1 MARYTDSRCKV
12 CRKEKMKLYLKG
24 ERCHKPSCPF
34 EKRENKRR
42 GRRVFTRRRRQSE
55 YALRLREKQK
65 VKMIYGVLERQFRNY
80 FEKASR
86 MKGVTGENLL
96 RFLESRLDNVVFRA
110 SFAPS
115 RAAARQ
121 IVNHKHVMVNGK
133 SVNLPSFQVRPRDVI
148 AIKGKSLEKP
158 FIQTMA
164 KQVAKEDADWLQVD
178 FKKGECVFL
187 DYPTK
192 EKMELPINEQMIVEL
207 YSKQ

>member
-12 CRKEKMKLYLKG
+12 CRREKMKLYLKG

-34 EKRENKRR
+34 EKRENLKK
-42 GRRVFTRRRRQSE
+42 GRRQFTRRRRQSE
-55 YALRLREKQK
+55 YSLRLREKQK

-80 FEKASR
+80 FERAARK
-86 MKGVTGENLL
+86 KGVTGENLL

-110 SFAPS
+110 GFAAS
-115 RAAARQ
+115 RNAARQ

-133 SVNLPSFQVRPRDVI
+133 SVNLPSYQVRPKDVV
-148 AIKGKSLEKP
+148 AIKGKSLVRS
-158 FIQTMA
+158 FIQEMVKKA
-164 KQVAKEDADWLQVD
+164 PKEGGADWLQVD
-178 FKKGECVFL
+178 MKKGECVFL

-207 YSKQ
+207 YSK